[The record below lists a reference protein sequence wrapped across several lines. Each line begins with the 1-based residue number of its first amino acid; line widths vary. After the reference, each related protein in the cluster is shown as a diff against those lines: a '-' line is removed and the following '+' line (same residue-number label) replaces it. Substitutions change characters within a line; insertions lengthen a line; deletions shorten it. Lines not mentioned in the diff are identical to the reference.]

1 MPIQLTEDEKTFL
14 LRLARAAITA
24 AVAGQLPPPVD
35 KSQITPALAE
45 NGASFVTLT
54 IDGHLRGCIGSLEAF
69 QPLIKDVQT
78 RAVQAALEDNR
89 FYPLTLAELSTVK
102 IEISRLTPSVPLS
115 YADPLELPR
124 LIRPGVDG
132 VVLSD
137 GWRRATYLPQ
147 VWEQLPNPTDFLSS
161 LCQKMGA
168 PRSLWRERLL
178 DVETYQVE
186 EFCETDPRD

>member
-14 LRLARAAITA
+14 LKLAREAITA
-24 AVAGQLPPPVD
+24 AAAGQLPPTVD
-35 KSQITPALAE
+35 SAQITPTLAE

-54 IDGHLRGCIGSLEAF
+54 IEGHLRGCIGSLEAF
-69 QPLIKDVQT
+69 QPLAKDVQT

-89 FYPLTLAELSTVK
+89 FYPLTEAELSTVK

-124 LIRPGVDG
+124 LIRPGIDG

-147 VWEQLPNPTDFLSS
+147 VWEQLPNPADFLSS

-168 PRSLWRERLL
+168 SRSLWRERLL
-178 DVETYQVE
+178 DVEIYQVE
-186 EFCETDPRD
+186 EFSETN